1 MNDPDLVSIAEQ
13 VGNPQ
18 LRDLADAQAGG
29 IRGYQQGAVFAIE
42 IRTPKELLQ
51 LLHAVHLGAQ
61 DGFLH
66 SRQGLLDGFS
76 WAVEYLPKEKPQ
88 STDCNDD
95 GTEGQ
100 LLDPQ
105 QVQEVGLDLVV
116 HDLIGRA
123 VIEPG

>member
-1 MNDPDLVSIAEQ
+1 
-13 VGNPQ
+13 
-18 LRDLADAQAGG
+18 
-29 IRGYQQGAVFAIE
+29 VFAIE
-42 IRTPKELLQ
+42 IRTPKELFQ
-51 LLHAVHLGAQ
+51 LLNAVRLGAH

-76 WAVEYLPKEKPQ
+76 WPVEYLPKEKTQ
-88 STDCNDD
+88 GTDCNDD
-95 GTEGQ
+95 GTDGR

-123 VIEPG
+123 MIEPG

>member
-1 MNDPDLVSIAEQ
+1 MDLVPLTEQ
-13 VGNPQ
+13 IGNPQ
-18 LRDLADAQAGG
+18 LTDLADARAGG
-29 IRGYQQGAVFAIE
+29 IRGQEQGAVFAIE
-42 IRTPKELLQ
+42 IRAPEESLQ
-51 LLHAVHLGAQ
+51 LLHTVQLGAQ

-76 WAVEYLPKEKPQ
+76 WAVEYLPKEKTQ
-88 STDCNDD
+88 RTDCDDD
-95 GTEGQ
+95 GTDGQ

-116 HDLIGRA
+116 HDLIGRT